1 MTVREVITVGDERLR
16 EQARSIEKPTPEIAR
31 LIEDMIETMHV
42 EGGVGLAASQ
52 IAELVRLILVAVPE
66 DEELPGSGELYVVLN
81 PEITKTSG
89 DEITV
94 GVEGCL
100 SIPGYV
106 GEVERHAWVVV
117 QGLDRRGKRWRK
129 KVQGFLARAFQHE
142 IDHTNGILYIDR
154 LISPDRFWKEEELEG
169 EELLV

>member
-16 EQARSIEKPTPEIAR
+16 EQARSIEKLTPEIAR

>member
-1 MTVREVITVGDERLR
+1 MTVREVITIGDERLR
-16 EQARSIEKPTPEIAR
+16 EQARSIEKVTPEIAQ
-31 LIEDMIETMHV
+31 LVEDMVETMHV

-52 IAELVRLILVAVPE
+52 IAELVRLILVEVPE
-66 DEELPGSGELYVVLN
+66 DEEVPGSGELYVVLN
-81 PEITKTSG
+81 PKITKTSG
-89 DEITV
+89 EVVTL

-129 KVQGFLARAFQHE
+129 KVKGFLARVFQHE
-142 IDHTNGILYIDR
+142 IDHTSGILYIDR
-154 LISPDRFWKEEELEG
+154 LTAPDRFWKEEEFEG
-169 EELLV
+169 DKLVV

>member
-1 MTVREVITVGDERLR
+1 MTVREVITIGDDRLR
-16 EQARSIEKPTPEIAR
+16 DQARAIEKSTPEITR

-52 IAELVRLILVAVPE
+52 IAELVRLILVEVPE
-66 DEELPGSGELYVVLN
+66 DEEVPGSGELYVVLN

-89 DEITV
+89 DEITL

-100 SIPGYV
+100 SIPGYL

-129 KVQGFLARAFQHE
+129 KVEGFLARVFQHE

-154 LISPDRFWKEEELEG
+154 LTAPERFWKEEAFEG
-169 EELLV
+169 DEVLV